1 MKKWFMRAGL
11 QKRLI
16 VSVMAVFC
24 LPLLL
29 IAIYI
34 LSSLTGKLREN
45 AVSSA
50 NNILDSAA
58 QEMTY
63 TLSSLKDTASFLA
76 MDSKVCVFLSL
87 PQDDADVVRMYSQTI
102 KPFFTQLQ
110 ILYPSL
116 RSMRLLHNNSSI
128 FYIRDVLIDRG
139 SKAELTAQMK
149 DDSGRAQLPGMH
161 P

>member
-63 TLSSLKDTASFLA
+63 TLSSLKDTAFFLA
-76 MDSKVCVFLSL
+76 MDSKVCFPFPSPGRRGRGAHVFPDHQAVFHTVADSISISAQHAAA
-87 PQDDADVVRMYSQTI
+87 PQQFLHLLYSGCAD
-102 KPFFTQLQ
+102 
-110 ILYPSL
+110 
-116 RSMRLLHNNSSI
+116 
-128 FYIRDVLIDRG
+128 
-139 SKAELTAQMK
+139 
-149 DDSGRAQLPGMH
+149 
-161 P
+161 